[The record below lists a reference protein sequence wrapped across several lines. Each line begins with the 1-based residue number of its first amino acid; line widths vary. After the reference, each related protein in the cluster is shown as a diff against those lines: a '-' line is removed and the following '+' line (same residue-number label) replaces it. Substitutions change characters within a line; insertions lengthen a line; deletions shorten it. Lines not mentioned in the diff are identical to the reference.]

1 MKPGRSS
8 GASAPLAGS
17 EAKASRGLKP
27 ALLGLLVVIGVV
39 RIVSTYKIFSETWD
53 EVAWNGSRTEL
64 TRSSPSCIPLS
75 PAWRSRSGRFW
86 LGIRWNPQLG
96 MWAGGNAIL
105 AARNQYL
112 HNLALARAGAALLRD
127 LRLLDVVL
135 GCDAIWRNGGGG
147 SGAVFHDVSGD
158 SRARGFGH
166 HRYGRGRRI
175 HGRSAR
181 LHYWLESPTNSR
193 SALLGVTTA
202 PGFALQIQ
210 RSRFLAQVGSRCV
223 VWQGLLERGEHSVA
237 PSFRWGRGLVV
248 TPAAATLVLWAG
260 FRFTFG
266 SPLRVRRTA
275 QSKD

>member
-1 MKPGRSS
+1 MHP
-8 GASAPLAGS
+8 PLARVAVALGPFLAGHPMES
-17 EAKASRGLKP
+17 AIGHVGGGQCDSCGPETISAQSRP
-27 ALLGLLVVIGVV
+27 CP
-39 RIVSTYKIFSETWD
+39 R
-53 EVAWNGSRTEL
+53 
-64 TRSSPSCIPLS
+64 
-75 PAWRSRSGRFW
+75 GR
-86 LGIRWNPQLG
+86 
-96 MWAGGNAIL
+96 
-105 AARNQYL
+105 
-112 HNLALARAGAALLRD
+112 AALLRD
-127 LRLLDVVL
+127 LRVLDVVL

-237 PSFRWGRGLVV
+237 PSFRRGRGLVV
-248 TPAAATLVLWAG
+248 TPAAATLLCWDG
-260 FRFTFG
+260 FR
-266 SPLRVRRTA
+266 
-275 QSKD
+275 